1 MSAFEQAFRRTVAW
15 EGGYVNHPS
24 DPGGETNFG
33 ISRRAYPHE
42 NIAGMTLERA
52 QFLYHRDYWQPC
64 RCEDLPPLIAIE
76 LFDAAV
82 NSGVGQAVRW
92 LQRAL
97 GVADDGAIGP
107 LTLSAAAS
115 SGATAALCARML
127 GERLAFASSLSTWP
141 SFGRGWARRIAGNL
155 RDIR

>member
-1 MSAFEQAFRRTVAW
+1 MSAFEAAFRRTVAW

-33 ISRRAYPHE
+33 ISRRAYPNE

-52 QFLYHRDYWQPC
+52 QFLYRRDYWQPC
-64 RCEDLPPLIAIE
+64 RCDDLPAPVAIE
-76 LFDAAV
+76 IFDAAV

-97 GVADDGAIGP
+97 GVADDGVIGP
-107 LTLSAAAS
+107 MTVSAAAS
-115 SGATAALCARML
+115 SSSPALCARML
-127 GERLAFASSLSTWP
+127 GERLAFVSSLSTWP
-141 SFGRGWARRIAGNL
+141 SFGRGWAKRIAGNL
-155 RDIR
+155 KDIR